1 MTERIQAEPVDAE
14 DDPGGGADPG
24 WFARVRGLTGIR
36 AFTVLWVGQLASSIG
51 TRMTNFVLGI
61 WVWQETG
68 QASALAL
75 LTFFAFGATV
85 VCSPLA
91 GSLVDRLSRRLTIM
105 LSDIGSAVATG
116 LMLLI
121 FVTGHA
127 QLWELII
134 TNTLTGGFLAFQ
146 YPAYGATIAAM
157 MPKEQ
162 YPKANGMMSLVRS
175 MPAIFGPVLAGL
187 LLRLVS
193 LSTVLAVDTLCYV
206 FAIGTVFLVALPT
219 VRRGEQHRESSLWR
233 DWTAGLRYI
242 LPRRGLT
249 GLLVL
254 NVVVSLTSAMGFIVL
269 IPMILERTGNN
280 QFQLGVVQSI
290 GAIGGVCGALALTS
304 LRTPRRKM
312 PVIISGI
319 LVFSVLGQIGVAV
332 SGTIV
337 LWSVAWFFAWLAVP
351 FVEGYS
357 QSIWQQKVPS
367 GLQGRVFATTQLF
380 ENLAL
385 PIGFAIS
392 GPVVDHLFTPG
403 MKPGGGLAAVFGGLI
418 GTGPGA
424 GMALI
429 FLLSGA
435 LGAGCALACTLI
447 GTIRG
452 VDTRIPDADQTT

>member
-1 MTERIQAEPVDAE
+1 MTGQAELNP
-14 DDPGGGADPG
+14 PG
-24 WFARVRGLTGIR
+24 RLTRLRQLTGLR
-36 AFTVLWVGQLASSIG
+36 AFTVLWVGQLASSTG

-61 WVWQETG
+61 WVWQQTG

-91 GSLVDRLSRRLTIM
+91 GSLVDRWSRRLTIM

-116 LMLLI
+116 LLLLV
-121 FVTGHA
+121 FLTGHA
-127 QLWELII
+127 QLWELIL

-157 MPKEQ
+157 LPKDQ

-175 MPAIFGPVLAGL
+175 TPAIFGPVLAGL
-187 LLRLVS
+187 LLRLTS
-193 LSTVLAVDTLCYV
+193 LSTVLLLDMLCYLL
-206 FAIGTVFLVALPT
+206 AIGTVFLVRLPG
-219 VRRGEQHRESSLWR
+219 VRSSQQHRESSVWR

-242 LPRRGLT
+242 LPRRGLA
-249 GLLVL
+249 GLLGL
-254 NVVVSLTSAMGFIVL
+254 NIVVSLTSAMGFIVL

-280 QFQLGVVQSI
+280 QLQLGIVQSI
-290 GAIGGVCGALALTS
+290 GAVGGVCGALALTN
-304 LRTPRRKM
+304 LRAPRRNM
-312 PVIISGI
+312 PVVIGGI

-332 SGTIV
+332 GGTLI
-337 LWSVAWFFAWLAVP
+337 LWAVAWFFAWLAVP

-357 QSIWQQKVPS
+357 QSIWQQKVVD
-367 GLQGRVFATTQLF
+367 GLRGRVFATTQLF

-392 GPVVDHLFTPG
+392 GPVVDHVFAPG
-403 MKPGGGLAAVFGGLI
+403 MRPGGGLAAVFGPVI

-429 FLLSGA
+429 FLLSGM
-435 LGAGCALACTLI
+435 LGAICALACLFVP
-447 GTIRG
+447 TIRD
-452 VDTRIPDADQTT
+452 VDTRIPDAEQPQPDQGG